1 MAFKLRSP
9 PFPPSGEIPIKHTCD
24 GADLSPALRWSAPP
38 GSPKSFALIMD
49 DRDAPDGIWT
59 HWVLH
64 GIPAT
69 VRELPDGV
77 PLQEMV
83 AEVGTQGL
91 NDFGGVG
98 YRGPCPPRGSTH
110 RYFFKLYALDT
121 ALTLPP
127 RKTKLEL
134 LKAIHGHI
142 LARVELMGRY
152 KRK

>member
-49 DRDAPDGIWT
+49 DRDAPTGIWT
-59 HWVLH
+59 HWVLY
-64 GIPAT
+64 G
-69 VRELPDGV
+69 
-77 PLQEMV
+77 
-83 AEVGTQGL
+83 
-91 NDFGGVG
+91 
-98 YRGPCPPRGSTH
+98 
-110 RYFFKLYALDT
+110 LDT
-121 ALTLPP
+121 ALSLPP

>member
-9 PFPPSGEIPIKHTCD
+9 PFPPSGEITIKHTCD

-83 AEVGTQGL
+83 AEVGTQG
-91 NDFGGVG
+91 
-98 YRGPCPPRGSTH
+98 H
-110 RYFFKLYALDT
+110 H
-121 ALTLPP
+121 
-127 RKTKLEL
+127 L
-134 LKAIHGHI
+134 LQRRSEEHT
-142 LARVELMGRY
+142 
-152 KRK
+152 